1 MTELDIKKPE
11 ITFAAPA
18 LFVDHLPTR
27 SQTQKNAWSGLGSPY
42 FFSLYFLNKD
52 VSFNIP

>member
-27 SQTQKNAWSGLGSPY
+27 SQTKKNAWSGLDPPIVT
-42 FFSLYFLNKD
+42 FHNQR
-52 VSFNIP
+52 